1 MPGWSALLFPHLL
14 FTELAQASSGNIPQD
29 GCSGREDGR
38 WRIELV
44 PAVGVESRAEEYR
57 VQTRVGRARL
67 LGKQV

>member
-14 FTELAQASSGNIPQD
+14 FTDPQAVSDDTLQD

-44 PAVGVESRAEEYR
+44 PIVGVESQAEEYH
-57 VQTRVGRARL
+57 VQARVGRARL